1 MKERPVAVG
10 VSREGD
16 ERMHTIS
23 KVPLAKGSIP
33 SLWPQVTI
41 VLIISLLDIYV
52 IDTSMRS
59 TEDSFLFTTF
69 TLVVNLVVFIRYLVI
84 VRASV
89 SKQVRCLPL
98 HSYISSTKE

>member
-1 MKERPVAVG
+1 
-10 VSREGD
+10 
-16 ERMHTIS
+16 
-23 KVPLAKGSIP
+23 
-33 SLWPQVTI
+33 VTI

-69 TLVVNLVVFIRYLVI
+69 TLVVNLVVFVRYLVI

-89 SKQVRCLPL
+89 SKQV
-98 HSYISSTKE
+98 HAASHVSSTRGLMAPRGPLISEVIGRTPLRSGWCAAVC